1 MVKRGSMADRPV
13 DEALQRMIADLVPRL
28 RRFALALTGSRA
40 DADDLVQAAC
50 ERALRRGGQLRE
62 QARLDAWLYGIMRNL
77 WTDEIRARRVRRHD
91 SLEDAAEVIG
101 TDGAAAA
108 DGRVM
113 LATVRKC
120 LDQLSPEHRSILI
133 LVCVDGLSYREAAE
147 VLAIP
152 IGTVMSR
159 VARARQDLH
168 ATLAARGAPS
178 PNVLSLPTAR
188 PRGTIARGSE

>member
-1 MVKRGSMADRPV
+1 MSGAIAPEGRV
-13 DEALQRMIADLVPRL
+13 DDALQRMVAALVPRL

-50 ERALRRGGQLRE
+50 ERALRRAGQLRE

-77 WTDEIRARRVRRHD
+77 WTDEVRARRVRRHD
-91 SLEDAAEVIG
+91 DLEAATEVVG

-113 LATVRKC
+113 LATVRRC
-120 LDQLSPEHRSILI
+120 LGTLSAEHRAILI

-159 VARARQDLH
+159 LARARQELH
-168 ATLAARGAPS
+168 AALAGGVPVVA
-178 PNVLSLPTAR
+178 PNVLPLASAR
-188 PRGTIARGSE
+188 ARATRGNE

>member
-1 MVKRGSMADRPV
+1 MD
-13 DEALQRMIADLVPRL
+13 DALQRMVAALVPRL

-50 ERALRRGGQLRE
+50 ERALRRASQLRE

-77 WTDEIRARRVRRHD
+77 WTDEVRARRVRRHD
-91 SLEDAAEVIG
+91 DLEAATEIVG

-113 LATVRKC
+113 LATVRQR
-120 LDQLSPEHRSILI
+120 LGTLSTEHRAILI

-159 VARARQDLH
+159 LARARQELH
-168 ATLAARGAPS
+168 AALAGGGPAAAPNVLPLSSARARAAAARG
-178 PNVLSLPTAR
+178 T
-188 PRGTIARGSE
+188 E